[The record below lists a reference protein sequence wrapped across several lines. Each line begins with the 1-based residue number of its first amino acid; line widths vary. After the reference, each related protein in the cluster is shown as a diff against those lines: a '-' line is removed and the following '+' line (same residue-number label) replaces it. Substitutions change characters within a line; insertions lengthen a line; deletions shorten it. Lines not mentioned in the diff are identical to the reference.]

1 MLNFFSPAVFNSC
14 FESFLIISAVLTCFV
29 FVTGIFVLLLLIV
42 FLLQILNSSD
52 FILVERVGSNA

>member
-1 MLNFFSPAVFNSC
+1 MLTNIWIIWALSECAARAHGFNST
-14 FESFLIISAVLTCFV
+14 FLV
-29 FVTGIFVLLLLIV
+29 FVTGIFVFLLLIV